1 MSSATVRALGGLS
14 NTGGG
19 GSLLLAWLVVAV
31 VFGSLLAVAQSAAT
45 PLDDVDPAY
54 QRPGLL
60 DLGELPVPAP
70 PIVDGLPAQ
79 GRETVVFFVRQ
90 TGLEDLCDALAGVDL
105 PGQPALVVVSA
116 GPRQACRA
124 DVTVVSDPGGR
135 LADAYGLRRPRG
147 GGPPVGYAVVD
158 EATRIRY
165 RTLDPE
171 VVDLLGEVDTMLRAT

>member
-1 MSSATVRALGGLS
+1 MVAAGL
-14 NTGGG
+14 
-19 GSLLLAWLVVAV
+19 
-31 VFGSLLAVAQSAAT
+31 GSLLAVAQGAAT
-45 PLDDVDPAY
+45 PLDDVDLAY

-60 DLGELPVPAP
+60 DLGELPLPAP

-79 GRETVVFFVRQ
+79 GLETVVFFVRQ
-90 TGLEDLCDALAGVDL
+90 AGLEDLCDALAGVDL
-105 PGQPALVVVSA
+105 AGQPALIVVSA
-116 GPRQACRA
+116 GAREACRA

-135 LADAYGLRRPRG
+135 LAGAYGLRRPRG

-171 VVDLLGEVDTMLRAT
+171 VADRLGEVDTMLRAT